1 VALFLTCYEQE
12 FGWNFVVKD
21 TDTSNKQVV

>member
-1 VALFLTCYEQE
+1 VLFLICYEQE

-21 TDTSNKQVV
+21 MDTSNKQVL